1 MEIIRQLIGVK
12 LINGKLKPNFGKLEI
27 IRSII
32 LLLFFIGFLILFV
45 FGIINS
51 NLELIIMPLL
61 GILSCGYILLVLP
74 YYQKSSNYYIEFLS
88 ENTLEGFILSYKN
101 KPVEI
106 KYRVDSEG
114 KIAFADDKSKLSC
127 VSYSD
132 GSKMSNFTKY
142 RIINYFGKWLF
153 DNNLM
158 SEEIRVSFEEL

>member
-74 YYQKSSNYYIEFLS
+74 YY
-88 ENTLEGFILSYKN
+88 
-101 KPVEI
+101 
-106 KYRVDSEG
+106 
-114 KIAFADDKSKLSC
+114 
-127 VSYSD
+127 
-132 GSKMSNFTKY
+132 
-142 RIINYFGKWLF
+142 
-153 DNNLM
+153 
-158 SEEIRVSFEEL
+158 